1 MMRAVQNAVVS
12 VAPDLFA
19 SEQAALDAARAAHAG
34 NGDPQQA
41 LGELLVHYERLLRE
55 TRRLVQRS
63 DRAERNMNLLN
74 LRLQEL
80 ASQLEFRASHD
91 PLTGALN
98 RAAVIEHASELLAQ
112 DDMVLIVL
120 DIDHFKQV
128 NDSFGHPAGDAVIQT
143 VVRCLRELLGAEAA
157 IGRVGG
163 EEFSVV
169 WSGLTAAEGHLLA
182 ERIRAAIA
190 AQACPSP
197 IDCPVT
203 ASVGVSWS
211 ARGSTFEQAYSRADQ
226 ALYRA
231 KRGGRNSVCLAD

>member
-1 MMRAVQNAVVS
+1 MRAVSAVAS
-12 VAPDLFA
+12 DAPDLFA

-34 NGDPQQA
+34 NGDAQQA
-41 LGELLVHYERLLRE
+41 LGELLLHYERLLRE

-80 ASQLEFRASHD
+80 ASQLEYRASHD

-98 RAAVIEHASELLAQ
+98 RAAVIEHASELLMQ
-112 DDMVLIVL
+112 EDVVLIVL

-128 NDSFGHPAGDAVIQT
+128 NDTFGHPAGDAVIQT
-143 VVRCLRELLGAEAA
+143 VVCCLSELLGDGAA

-169 WSGLTAAEGHLLA
+169 WSGLTATEGRLLA
-182 ERIRAAIA
+182 ELIRAAIE
-190 AQACPSP
+190 AQLHPAP
-197 IDCPVT
+197 IFRPVT
-203 ASVGVSWS
+203 ASVGVSWN

-231 KRGGRNSVCLAD
+231 KRSGRNCVCLSD

>member
-1 MMRAVQNAVVS
+1 MRAVQNAVAAE
-12 VAPDLFA
+12 APDLFA

-34 NGDPQQA
+34 DGDAQQA
-41 LGELLVHYERLLRE
+41 LGELLGHYERLLRE

-98 RAAVIEHASELLAQ
+98 RGAVIEHASELLAQ
-112 DDMVLIVL
+112 EDVVLIVL

-128 NDSFGHPAGDAVIQT
+128 NDSFGHPAGDTVIQS
-143 VVRCLRELLGAEAA
+143 VVSCLRELLGAEAA

-169 WSGLTAAEGHLLA
+169 WSGLTATEGRLLA

-190 AQACPSP
+190 SQAYPAP
-197 IDCPVT
+197 IERPVT
-203 ASVGVSWS
+203 ASVGISWN

-231 KRGGRNSVCLAD
+231 KRSGRNCVCLAD

>member
-1 MMRAVQNAVVS
+1 MMRAVQNAVVAE
-12 VAPDLFA
+12 APDLFA
-19 SEQAALDAARAAHAG
+19 SEQAALHAARAAHAG
-34 NGDPQQA
+34 NGDAQRA

-63 DRAERNMNLLN
+63 DRAERHMNLLN

-112 DDMVLIVL
+112 EDVVLIVL

-128 NDSFGHPAGDAVIQT
+128 NDTFGHPAGDAVIQT
-143 VVRCLRELLGAEAA
+143 VVQCLGELLGDDAA

-169 WSGLTAAEGHLLA
+169 WSGLTAPEGHLLG
-182 ERIRAAIA
+182 ERIRAAIEA
-190 AQACPSP
+190 ANYPLPLERP
-197 IDCPVT
+197 IT
-203 ASVGVSWS
+203 ASVGVSWN

-231 KRGGRNSVCLAD
+231 KRGGRNCVSLAD